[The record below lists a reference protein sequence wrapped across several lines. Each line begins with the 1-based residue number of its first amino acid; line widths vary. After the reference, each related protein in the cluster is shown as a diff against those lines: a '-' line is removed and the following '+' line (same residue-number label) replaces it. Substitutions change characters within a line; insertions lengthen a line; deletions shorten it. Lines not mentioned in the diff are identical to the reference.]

1 MCVARINRDCPYL
14 TIDDLC
20 NTQCEL
26 YDLASDPQALYNL
39 YGSAAAGDL
48 QRDLETQLLTW
59 LVQSSDVT
67 PFDTDPRG
75 YA

>member
-1 MCVARINRDCPYL
+1 
-14 TIDDLC
+14 
-20 NTQCEL
+20 L

>member
-1 MCVARINRDCPYL
+1 
-14 TIDDLC
+14 
-20 NTQCEL
+20 L

-39 YGSAAAGDL
+39 YGSAAEAET
-48 QRDLETQLLTW
+48 QRKLETQLLTW

-67 PFDTDPRG
+67 PFDTDLHG

>member
-1 MCVARINRDCPYL
+1 MAVPW
-14 TIDDLC
+14 
-20 NTQCEL
+20 
-26 YDLASDPQALYNL
+26 LA
-39 YGSAAAGDL
+39 
-48 QRDLETQLLTW
+48 ETQRKLEAYLLTG